1 VGVNGRQSGG
11 CLRGLYEEEKEMG
24 SMSAE
29 QINEQAMSV
38 ASSVVNDSV
47 VAAAHCEQVTQDQQ
61 LKAAGVGGGSRAA
74 AKFGT
79 KLGGA
84 IMPSVGNMAKGLQG
98 GGLPE
103 RFILAVTSS
112 QVVALEEKEK
122 KGELKP
128 GKVLKSWDREEI
140 RASMGNDVIGAVS
153 GTPENRQVITL
164 YLPLDASK
172 SKYLAAA
179 ANMQA
184 AAGATGQPT
193 RFQIAKDEASEA
205 LAKELVGDNP
215 AVPNV
220 QVGNMNLGQMAG
232 MQMPG
237 QAAPAG
243 DSTAQLEKL
252 AQLHASGA
260 LTDAEFEAQKAKIIG
275 T

>member
-1 VGVNGRQSGG
+1 M
-11 CLRGLYEEEKEMG
+11 GL
-24 SMSAE
+24 SAE
-29 QINEQAMSV
+29 QINEQAMSA
-38 ASSVVNDSV
+38 ASSALNDSV

-61 LKAAGVGGGSRAA
+61 MKAAGIGGGSRMA

-79 KLGGA
+79 KLGGTM
-84 IMPSVGNMAKGLQG
+84 MPGVGNMAKGLRG
-98 GGLPE
+98 AGLPE
-103 RFILAVTSS
+103 SFILAVTSD

-128 GKVLKSWDREEI
+128 GKVLKSWPREEI
-140 RASMGNDVIGAVS
+140 RASMGNDIVGAVS
-153 GTPENRQVITL
+153 GTPEDRQIITL
-164 YLPLDASK
+164 YLPLDGSK

-184 AAGATGQPT
+184 SAGVTGQPT
-193 RFQIAKDEASEA
+193 RFQIAKDEASSA
-205 LAKELVGDNP
+205 LAKELIGDRP

-220 QVGNMNLGQMAG
+220 QIGDMNLGQMAAG

-237 QAAPAG
+237 QASPAG

-260 LTDAEFEAQKAKIIG
+260 LTDEEFAAQKARIIG

>member
-1 VGVNGRQSGG
+1 MS
-11 CLRGLYEEEKEMG
+11 L
-24 SMSAE
+24 SAE
-29 QINEQAMSV
+29 QVNEQAAGVATSV
-38 ASSVVNDSV
+38 LNDSV

-84 IMPSVGNMAKGLQG
+84 VMPSVGNMAKGLRG
-98 GGLPE
+98 AGLPE
-103 RFILAVTSS
+103 SFILAVTAN

-128 GKVLKSWDREEI
+128 GKVLKSWDRQEI
-140 RASMGNDVIGAVS
+140 RASVGNQVIGAVS
-153 GTPENRQVITL
+153 GTPEDRQVITL
-164 YLPLDASK
+164 YLPLDGSK

-179 ANMQA
+179 AQMQA
-184 AAGATGQPT
+184 NAGVTGQPT
-193 RFQIAKDEASEA
+193 NFQIAKDEASNA
-205 LAKELVGDNP
+205 LAKELVGDQP

-220 QVGNMNLGQMAG
+220 QIGNMNMGQMAA
-232 MQMPG
+232 MQVGG
-237 QAAPAG
+237 QAAGVG

-260 LTDAEFEAQKAKIIG
+260 LSDAEFAAQKAKIIG
-275 T
+275 A

>member
-1 VGVNGRQSGG
+1 MHRVREAREGAQ
-11 CLRGLYEEEKEMG
+11 YEQEKEMG

-29 QINEQAMSV
+29 QINEQAMSL
-38 ASSVVNDSV
+38 ASSVLNDSV
-47 VAAAHCEQVTQDQQ
+47 IAAAHMEQVTQDQQ
-61 LKAAGVGGGSRAA
+61 LKAAGVGGGSRMA

-84 IMPSVGNMAKGLQG
+84 MMPSVGNMAKGLQG

-103 RFILAVTSS
+103 SFILAVTSS
-112 QVVALEEKEK
+112 EITAIEEKEK
-122 KGELKP
+122 KGELKA
-128 GKVLKSWDREEI
+128 GKVLKSWPREEI
-140 RASMGNDVIGAVS
+140 RASMGGQVVEAVS
-153 GTPENRQVITL
+153 GTPGDRQEITL
-164 YLPLDASK
+164 YLPLDESK

-179 ANMQA
+179 AKMQA

-193 RFQIAKDEASEA
+193 RFQIAKDEASNA
-205 LAKELVGDNP
+205 LAKELVGDQP
-215 AVPNV
+215 AMPNI
-220 QVGNMNLGQMAG
+220 QVGGVPLQQMPG

-237 QAAPAG
+237 QTAGG

>member
-1 VGVNGRQSGG
+1 M
-11 CLRGLYEEEKEMG
+11 GL
-24 SMSAE
+24 SAE
-29 QINEQAMSV
+29 QINEQALSV
-38 ASSVVNDSV
+38 ASSATNDAV
-47 VAAAHCEQVTQDQQ
+47 IAAAHCEQVTQGQQ
-61 LKAAGVGGGSRAA
+61 MKAAGVGGGSRMA

-84 IMPSVGNMAKGLQG
+84 VMPGVGNMSKGLKG
-98 GGLPE
+98 AGLPE
-103 RFILAVTSS
+103 NFILAATSS

-122 KGELKP
+122 RGELKP
-128 GKVLKSWDREEI
+128 GKVLKSWDRQEV
-140 RASMGNDVIGAVS
+140 RASMGNDIVGAVS
-153 GTPENRQVITL
+153 GTPDDRQILTL
-164 YLPLDASK
+164 YLPLDGSK

-193 RFQIAKDEASEA
+193 QFQIATDEVSNA
-205 LAKELVGDNP
+205 LAKELIGDQP

-220 QVGNMNLGQMAG
+220 QIGNMNLGQMAAG
-232 MQMPG
+232 MQMPA

-260 LTDAEFEAQKAKIIG
+260 LTDEEFAAQKAKIIG
-275 T
+275 S